1 MTRLRSIAVAICLGV
16 AVSTVAMLNSPAVY
30 AQAPAKAKVSKAVGE
45 PLKAAKAAM
54 EKRQFDVALNEIKR
68 AQAVEKKSPAEEYQI
83 DEFLAYVYGQ
93 QKEFAKAAAVYER
106 MLNSGQMPPETID
119 EKTKLISQLYFQ
131 GKEYKKAT
139 EWTKKWLEKHP
150 GQEEMTAQLAYAYFL
165 TDDFKNSGA
174 IIGPLISSIEKS
186 GRTPKEDYVKLLLSA
201 NFKQDDKDGI
211 NESLKKM
218 VRYYPKPD
226 YWENLLDI
234 YRRKNNSER
243 VTLGF
248 YRLMNEV
255 GILKDKGDYMEMA
268 QLGIEAGVPGE
279 SQQIVESG
287 MSSGVLK
294 SADKTEQGRYDR
306 LLAAAKKQATTDK
319 AALPQLQKDAEKAK
333 TGQAEVGLG
342 QAYMSYGQLD
352 DAIAAI
358 ERGIKKGGLTDAD
371 EAQVSL
377 GIAYFKKGQKEQ
389 ARQAFKSVKSESK
402 WTDLAELWALRSQSN
417 A

>member
-1 MTRLRSIAVAICLGV
+1 MALT
-16 AVSTVAMLNSPAVY
+16 TVAMLKSPVAH

-45 PLKAAKAAM
+45 PLKLAKAAM
-54 EKRQFDVALNEIKR
+54 EKRQFDVAMTEIKK

-93 QKEFAKAAAVYER
+93 QKDFAKAAAVYER
-106 MLNSGQMPPETID
+106 MLNSGLMPPESID

-139 EWTKKWLEKHP
+139 EWTKKWLDKHP

-165 TDDFKNSGA
+165 TDDFKNAGT
-174 IIGPLISSIEKS
+174 IIGPLISSIEKG

-211 NESLKKM
+211 ADSLKKM
-218 VRYYPKPD
+218 VRYYSKPD

-279 SQQIVESG
+279 SQQIVEVG
-287 MSSGVLK
+287 MSNGVLK

-306 LLAAAKKQATTDK
+306 LLAAAKKQATSDR
-319 AALPQLQKDAEKAK
+319 AALTQLQKDAEKAK

-352 DAIAAI
+352 EAIAAM
-358 ERGIKKGGLTDAD
+358 ERGIKKGGLTDVD

-377 GIAYFKKGQKEQ
+377 GIAYLKKGQKEQ
-389 ARQAFKSVKSESK
+389 ARQAFKAVKPESK
-402 WTDLAELWALRSQSN
+402 WTDLAELWALRTQSN